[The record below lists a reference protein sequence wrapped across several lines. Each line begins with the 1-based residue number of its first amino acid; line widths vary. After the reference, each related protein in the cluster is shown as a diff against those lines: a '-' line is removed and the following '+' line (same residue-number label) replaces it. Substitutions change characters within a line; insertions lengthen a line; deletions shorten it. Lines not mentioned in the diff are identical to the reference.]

1 MNTRVQVEHPVTEVQ
16 TGIDIVKEQL
26 WIAFTGKT
34 ALNKKILIL
43 GHSIECRIN
52 AEDPAKNFQP
62 CPGII
67 KVCHQPSGFRT
78 RVDGSIFQ
86 GCKVTPYYDSLIAK
100 VICKGR
106 NRTEAIQRTLRSLDE
121 FVLEGITTTISLHK
135 NLESQKLYRVTFD
148 TNWLG
153 KEKFF

>member
-1 MNTRVQVEHPVTEVQ
+1 M
-16 TGIDIVKEQL
+16 D
-26 WIAFTGKT
+26 
-34 ALNKKILIL
+34 
-43 GHSIECRIN
+43 
-52 AEDPAKNFQP
+52 
-62 CPGII
+62 
-67 KVCHQPSGFRT
+67 
-78 RVDGSIFQ
+78 SIFQ

-121 FVLEGITTTISLHK
+121 FVLEGITTTIGLHK
-135 NLESQKLYRVTFD
+135 KILNHKKKFIDSSFD